1 MKKNMFEKISRFSEA
16 TQRLYTLRPTRT
28 WPALEISGILMHR
41 IKGTDPKEDAEAK
54 IALISPV
61 RGAVLDTCC
70 GLGYLA
76 MLEARTAESVTT
88 IEKDEMVLE
97 MARLNPY
104 SKPIFEN
111 PRINLIRG
119 DSAELICGFGD
130 AAFDI
135 ISHDP
140 PTLSLA
146 GELYSDVFYEQL
158 FRVLKPGGK
167 LLHYTGSPGS
177 RRRGV
182 DIPGSVARRLK
193 NIGFAKVENDD
204 ATSCITAMR
213 LGRLK
218 NPRF

>member
-1 MKKNMFEKISRFSEA
+1 MADGFEKISQFSEV
-16 TQRLYTLRPTRT
+16 TQRLYTLRPTQT
-28 WPALEISGILMHR
+28 WPALEISGVLMHR

-76 MLEARTAESVTT
+76 ILEAKTAESVTT

-104 SKPIFEN
+104 SREIFEN
-111 PRINLIRG
+111 PRINLVCG
-119 DSAELICGFGD
+119 DSAELIRRFGD

-135 ISHDP
+135 VSHDP

-167 LLHYTGSPGS
+167 LLHYTGTPGS
-177 RRRGV
+177 RRRRI

-193 NIGFAKVENDD
+193 KIGFAKVESDK
-204 ATSCITAMR
+204 ATSCITAKR
-213 LGRLK
+213 PGRLK
-218 NPRF
+218 SRRF